1 MITDVQKMNVKL
13 HASSLYLDIGERKR
27 AEKGSWARFLAAHHS
42 AASKRACH
50 RLQLWGCRWLLWEL
64 LSVVVMAWRFLCS
77 PTSYSKW
84 DNSTKFH
91 RRESQL
97 GKELGGEGW
106 KALKKALCSS
116 LRIWIYICNLRRS
129 ISTSS
134 SPLCIPIPTAL
145 HPSTWWQ
152 LGWVASRAGGAKFR
166 SQAGGRGCW
175 LIQILLEQSHPLS
188 FIFPALFVAGETWKQ
203 NDSVQNKSCSAAAP
217 SRWNKTQRRENHQ
230 LQHMVSKAVQQGV
243 TEGRGR
249 KRKVRAL
256 AHDQPRSKK
265 PLLAHRQGWGS
276 RLPAPRGARHREQC
290 SQLPAFSPSFVPF
303 YEKEEVSNEVI
314 RKSFSWRKMRVRGSW
329 WAPYNARQTPCF
341 SRSPGYHINIFCHL
355 FWSHFTHEKPVCPSS
370 NLSPF
375 VISIHPPCP
384 SKFTEVSCFGT

>member
-217 SRWNKTQRRENHQ
+217 STWNKTQRRENCNCSTWCPRQ
-230 LQHMVSKAVQQGV
+230 SNKELQRGEVGKGRSGHWLMNSPEARNPSRPTGRAGAPGSLLHEEPGTGSSALSFLPFPHPSSPSMRRKKFQMRLSGKVFP
-243 TEGRGR
+243 EGRW
-249 KRKVRAL
+249 
-256 AHDQPRSKK
+256 
-265 PLLAHRQGWGS
+265 GWGV
-276 RLPAPRGARHREQC
+276 LDELHTMP
-290 SQLPAFSPSFVPF
+290 
-303 YEKEEVSNEVI
+303 
-314 RKSFSWRKMRVRGSW
+314 
-329 WAPYNARQTPCF
+329 RQTPCF